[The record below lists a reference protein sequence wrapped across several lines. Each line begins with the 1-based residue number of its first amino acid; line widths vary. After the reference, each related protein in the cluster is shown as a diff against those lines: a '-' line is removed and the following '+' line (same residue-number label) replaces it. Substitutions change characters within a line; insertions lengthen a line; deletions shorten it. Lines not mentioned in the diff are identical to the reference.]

1 MFRSIYV
8 EYHEFYL
15 GENTILI
22 STFWGN
28 SQFGL
33 YYFQF
38 TINLAHAIKLLM
50 KNAYMANR

>member
-1 MFRSIYV
+1 MFRSVYV

-33 YYFQF
+33 YYLQPAINLIY
-38 TINLAHAIKLLM
+38 TINSLT
-50 KNAYMANR
+50 

>member
-28 SQFGL
+28 SQFGPYIL
-33 YYFQF
+33 
-38 TINLAHAIKLLM
+38 IAVNLVFIIFNLQSI
-50 KNAYMANR
+50 